1 MKAIEYADRLIII
14 SDTFRNPLMR
24 LGAEQEDMATVIT
37 GIDYDAKQAGK
48 EKPRYRKIR
57 SSSRV
62 LQD

>member
-14 SDTFRNPLMR
+14 SDTFRSPLMR

-48 EKPRYRKIR
+48 ENPDTEK
-57 SSSRV
+57 
-62 LQD
+62 

>member
-14 SDTFRNPLMR
+14 SDTFRDPLMK
-24 LGAEQEDMATVIT
+24 LGAEQEDMTTVVT
-37 GIDYDAKQAGK
+37 GIDYDAKTGGK
-48 EKPRYRKIR
+48 RKPRYRKIR